1 MTNAR
6 STTRSTTKTTT
17 KAKIA
22 AALGMALAVGMLAV
36 TPADARRGGSFGSRG
51 SRTYSQPAPTATAP
65 GYTAPVQRS
74 MTSPTAGGTYQP
86 GATAYRPG
94 YAPGYA
100 PGFGYNRS
108 PFGGFLGGLVAGG
121 LIGGLFGHHWGGG
134 WGGNGWGGAGG
145 GFLTILIQLA
155 VLFVILSFVMRL
167 FRRRQDYEAPAFA
180 SGPTS
185 SFLGGAPAFG
195 GGGPQPGGYG
205 GGYGG
210 TAVPPTAGWDIAIT
224 PQDQKTFERLLIEI
238 QDAYAHEDYGRLRER
253 CTPEIMGYLA
263 EELSDNAT
271 HGRKNDVTGTRLL
284 QADVGEAWREGD
296 TEYATASMRFESVD
310 IMRDR
315 NTGAVLSG
323 DPNTPTLA
331 VELWTF
337 ARHMGGE
344 WKLSAI
350 QEVGR

>member
-1 MTNAR
+1 MTTVRTASGSTFKAR
-6 STTRSTTKTTT
+6 
-17 KAKIA
+17 IA
-22 AALGMALAVGMLAV
+22 AALGVVLAIGLLAA

-51 SRTYSQPAPTATAP
+51 SRTYSQPATTSTAP

-74 MTSPTAGGTYQP
+74 MTAPGSTTYQP
-86 GATAYRPG
+86 GYRPG

-100 PGFGYNRS
+100 PGYGGGYGYNRS

-121 LIGGLFGHHWGGG
+121 LIGGLLSGGHHWGGG
-134 WGGNGWGGAGG
+134 WGGSGWGGGG
-145 GFLTILIQLA
+145 GGLLTIIIQLV
-155 VLFVILSFVMRL
+155 VLFFIVSLVMRI
-167 FRRRQDYEAPAFA
+167 FRRRAGYSEPAFA
-180 SGPTS
+180 GPGASSS
-185 SFLGGAPAFG
+185 SFLGGAPNF
-195 GGGPQPGGYG
+195 GGGPQPGYG

-210 TAVPPTAGWDIAIT
+210 TAVPPSAGWDIPIT
-224 PQDQKTFERLLIEI
+224 PQDQQTFERLLMEI
-238 QDAYAHEDYGRLRER
+238 QDAYAHEDYARLRER
-253 CTPEIMGYLA
+253 CTPEVMGYLA

-271 HGRKNDVTGTRLL
+271 HGRKNEVTGTRLL

-323 DPNTPTLA
+323 DPNHPTQA

-350 QEVGR
+350 QS